1 MSTIEKLPEI
11 LDALLDSYADGV
23 GVNRAE
29 GHDLP
34 NTRVVRTALE
44 RLFDIIFPGFSYSG
58 HPVTESN
65 LAYHIGD
72 QLNHVFLELAKEV
85 ERAFRYECEQ
95 RHCSDCQVVELSRA
109 AVNGLLASLPS
120 LREVI
125 KTDVQ
130 AGFAGDPAS
139 ASLDE
144 VIISYPAVR
153 AIVIHRLA
161 HEMHLRKVPLI
172 PRMWSEYAHSI
183 TGIDIHPGA
192 SIGGSFFIDHGTGVV
207 IGETCVIGNHVQLY
221 QGVTLGALAPAKGQ
235 KIRGVKRH
243 PTIEDNVVIY
253 AGATILGGE
262 TVVGHDATIGGNVWI
277 TSSVEPYTKVVL
289 PKADLLFLQPG
300 QGRKM
305 TPADFRCPAK
315 ALCEADG
322 TRARS
327 R

>member
-1 MSTIEKLPEI
+1 MPIINNLEQTLQS
-11 LDALLDSYADGV
+11 LLDTYADNV
-23 GVNRAE
+23 GVNRSE

-44 RLFDIIFPGFSYSG
+44 RLFDIMFPGFSYSG
-58 HPVTESN
+58 HPVTDCN
-65 LAYHIGD
+65 LRYHIGD
-72 QLNHVFLELAKEV
+72 QLNHVYLELAKEV
-85 ERAFRYECEQ
+85 ERALRYECAQKQCGKCTAEE
-95 RHCSDCQVVELSRA
+95 RSHTIVNELLT
-109 AVNGLLASLPS
+109 VLPE
-120 LREVI
+120 LRETI

-144 VIISYPAVR
+144 VVISYPAVR
-153 AIVIHRLA
+153 AIVIYRLA
-161 HEMHLRKVPLI
+161 HELFIRKVPLI
-172 PRMWSEYAHSI
+172 PRMWTEYAHSL

-192 SIGGSFFIDHGTGVV
+192 TIGKSFFIDHGTGVV

-235 KIRGVKRH
+235 KIRGEKRH

-262 TVVGHDATIGGNVWI
+262 TIIGHDATIGGNVWL
-277 TSSVEPYTKVVL
+277 TNSVEPYTKVVL

-300 QGRKM
+300 MQHRM
-305 TPADFRCPAK
+305 SPADFRCPAK
-315 ALCEADG
+315 ALCDADG
-322 TRARS
+322 TLRK
-327 R
+327 